1 MTHTKSQYHRPSGS
15 GDEDFLTAKYNCSN
29 EKNILHKYWLTYH
42 KEPSHEIL
50 DQLGQR
56 FVWKLCFNILMGL
69 QYERSKLKGQRS
81 TLTFGTNQ

>member
-1 MTHTKSQYHRPSGS
+1 MALNPNTFVGGVMSEFSLHIEPPS
-15 GDEDFLTAKYNCSN
+15 
-29 EKNILHKYWLTYH
+29 YWLTYH

-50 DQLGQR
+50 DPLGQR

-81 TLTFGTNQ
+81 TLTFGTYQ